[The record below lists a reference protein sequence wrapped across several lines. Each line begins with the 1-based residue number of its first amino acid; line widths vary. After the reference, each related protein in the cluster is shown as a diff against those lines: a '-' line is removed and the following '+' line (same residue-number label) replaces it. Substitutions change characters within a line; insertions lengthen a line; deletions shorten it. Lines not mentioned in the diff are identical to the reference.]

1 MGPPAPPAGE
11 GVTLRVMS
19 DLLPSSRPRILV
31 ANDDG
36 IFSPG
41 IKALG
46 LALAEV
52 GDVVVVAPDVEQSAV
67 GHGITI
73 RRPLRFKHTASAGFG
88 DIPAYRVDG
97 TPADCVVLGVHL
109 LGRPDLVVSGINL
122 GPNLGDDLTHS
133 GTVAA
138 AIEGL
143 ALGLPAIALSQRS
156 NGGEYDFAPSAAY
169 AARLAREV
177 LARGLPPDAFAEA
190 VNARSAGV
198 MGPLVPVG
206 PRQLWPVLTRIA
218 DRLTARRTALM
229 AEAAHV
235 VPPIGAQGLN
245 MSLADLRTL
254 MDLARSRPE
263 AIGSEDWLAA
273 YARQREGDIR
283 LRAAGIA
290 LLNRASMA
298 GALPLVALRGL
309 GLRALHGVRP
319 VRHGLMRLG
328 LRAGG

>member
-1 MGPPAPPAGE
+1 
-11 GVTLRVMS
+11 MS

-177 LARGLPPDAFAEA
+177 LARGLPPRVLLN
-190 VNARSAGV
+190 VNFPAGTPRGV
-198 MGPLVPVG
+198 RVTRVG
-206 PRQLWPVLTRIA
+206 EHRWEDTILTRQDPEGREYHWVAGQSTAPDA
-218 DRLTARRTALM
+218 DDPATDYGAVDAGYISVTPVRLDLTARDLLDEVASY
-229 AEAAHV
+229 
-235 VPPIGAQGLN
+235 VP
-245 MSLADLRTL
+245 
-254 MDLARSRPE
+254 E
-263 AIGSEDWLAA
+263 
-273 YARQREGDIR
+273 
-283 LRAAGIA
+283 
-290 LLNRASMA
+290 
-298 GALPLVALRGL
+298 V
-309 GLRALHGVRP
+309 
-319 VRHGLMRLG
+319 
-328 LRAGG
+328 